1 MATKKVLVTDY
12 EIAVLIQALKIWRA
26 GLVAQIE
33 IGCVEK
39 ARKDLLSEIRVD
51 VEALADKLQ
60 NTRQRG
66 AV

>member
-1 MATKKVLVTDY
+1 MAKKKVSLTDY
-12 EIAVLIQALKIWRA
+12 EFAVLIQALKIWRV

-33 IGCVEK
+33 VSFEK

-51 VEALADKLQ
+51 VETLEEKLQ
-60 NTRQRG
+60 NTRQGG

>member
-1 MATKKVLVTDY
+1 MAAKKKVTLTDY
-12 EIAVLIQALKIWRA
+12 ELAVAIQALKVWRV

-33 IGCVEK
+33 VSFEK

-60 NTRQRG
+60 NTRQGG